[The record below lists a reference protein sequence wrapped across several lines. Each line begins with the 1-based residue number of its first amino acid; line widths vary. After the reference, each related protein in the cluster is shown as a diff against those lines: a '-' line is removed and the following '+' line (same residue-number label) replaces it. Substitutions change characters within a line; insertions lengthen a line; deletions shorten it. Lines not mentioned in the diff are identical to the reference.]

1 MQAFIVRRRRAR
13 LAISAWFEAGGTPLT
28 SLVAHKAAER
38 LAIHVMSEMPVVTVS
53 GVAVEMPPAYEDVTS
68 SPVVVAPVVSVNDIP
83 MGPAV
88 CIDLPGTFNALTPR
102 RTTSAR
108 RAPSDESSPES
119 VRTQSARVREESTRL
134 RDQMKLVSI
143 NGVAVGS
150 RDQAQRLLD
159 AAVGDVALQ
168 VIRTPPRGT
177 PLAGL
182 PSARYRVP
190 RTITLS
196 KPYPE
201 FTFTGGANLEITA
214 EPTGPDDLAAAVVQ
228 SVLKD
233 GDVLAAVNGQAC
245 TRAEYAQILLDSAVG
260 TVVLSIVRGDEF
272 ITVNLDKGL
281 FPQGEEGAAPPPP
294 WQPLLQRVPVT
305 LVEKEGS
312 RRRIVTLPRSQRPIA
327 PVAAQPAG
335 TTRRDQTGVD
345 SDDCEWCLFAAWCV
359 MDEDFA
365 ECCCALVFFPC
376 YCLASVAEGSGGDG
390 DGCDCD

>member
-1 MQAFIVRRRRAR
+1 
-13 LAISAWFEAGGTPLT
+13 
-28 SLVAHKAAER
+28 
-38 LAIHVMSEMPVVTVS
+38 MSEMPVVTVS
-53 GVAVEMPPAYEDVTS
+53 GVAVEMPPTYEDVTS
-68 SPVVVAPVVSVNDIP
+68 APVVVAPVVSVNDIP

-88 CIDLPGTFNALTPR
+88 IIDLPGTFNALTPR

-108 RAPSDESSPES
+108 RAPSREASDESSPEL
-119 VRTQSARVREESTRL
+119 RTQSARVREESTRL

-335 TTRRDQTGVD
+335 TTRRAANDQSSWDG
-345 SDDCEWCLFAAWCV
+345 DDCECCLFAAWCV

>member
-1 MQAFIVRRRRAR
+1 
-13 LAISAWFEAGGTPLT
+13 
-28 SLVAHKAAER
+28 
-38 LAIHVMSEMPVVTVS
+38 MSEMPVVTVS
-53 GVAVEMPPAYEDVTS
+53 GVAAEMPPAYEDVTS
-68 SPVVVAPVVSVNDIP
+68 SPVVVASVISVNDCP

-88 CIDLPGTFNALTPR
+88 CIDLPGTFTAITTPLTPR
-102 RTTSAR
+102 RTVSAR
-108 RAPSDESSPES
+108 REASAESSPES
-119 VRTQSARVREESTRL
+119 LRAQSDRVREESTRL

-143 NGVAVGS
+143 DGVAVGS

-159 AAVGDVALQ
+159 AAVGNVALQ

-245 TRAEYAQILLDSAVG
+245 TRAEYAQILLDSAIG

-327 PVAAQPAG
+327 PVPAEPAG
-335 TTRRDQTGVD
+335 TNRRAGNDQSSWNG
-345 SDDCEWCLFAAWCV
+345 DDAECCLFTAWCV

-376 YCLASVAEGSGGDG
+376 YFFFALDEGSGGDG

>member
-1 MQAFIVRRRRAR
+1 
-13 LAISAWFEAGGTPLT
+13 
-28 SLVAHKAAER
+28 
-38 LAIHVMSEMPVVTVS
+38 MSEMPVVTVS

-68 SPVVVAPVVSVNDIP
+68 SPVVIAPVVSVNDIP

-108 RAPSDESSPES
+108 RAPSREASDESSPES

-159 AAVGDVALQ
+159 AAVGAVALQ

-335 TTRRDQTGVD
+335 TTRRAANDQSSWDG
-345 SDDCEWCLFAAWCV
+345 DDCECCLFTAWCV